1 MMSKKNETITTENRL
16 LAALAHGSILAQGL
30 GLLVGVL
37 IYITQR
43 EKSHYTALQ
52 ALQAAVYQF
61 FSLII
66 IIASWVVWGVFYTIS
81 MIPLIQQMES
91 NPDAAPPPLFWISL
105 GTSLIPLVFMF
116 FIGLYALWG
125 AWKAW
130 QGKDFRYILIGK
142 WLEGSGLWDKDNRKR
157 NALSNQP

>member
-1 MMSKKNETITTENRL
+1 MSKKNETITTENRL

-30 GLLVGVL
+30 GLLAGVL

-43 EKSHYTALQ
+43 EKSRFAALQ

-66 IIASWVVWGVFYTIS
+66 TIALWIIWGVFYTIS
-81 MIPLIQQMES
+81 MIPLIQQMETH
-91 NPDAAPPPLFWISL
+91 PDAAPPPLFWIS
-105 GTSLIPLVFMF
+105 TASSLIPLFLMLI
-116 FIGLYALWG
+116 IGLYALWG
-125 AWKAW
+125 AWNAW

-142 WLEGSGLWDKDNRKR
+142 WLERSGLWKKNETQSPDQ
-157 NALSNQP
+157 STE

>member
-1 MMSKKNETITTENRL
+1 MSKKIETITTENRL

-61 FSLII
+61 ISLII
-66 IIASWVVWGVFYTIS
+66 IIGSWVVWGIFYTIS
-81 MIPLIQQMES
+81 MIPLFQQIES
-91 NPDAAPPPLFWISL
+91 NPDAAPPPIFWIGL
-105 GTSLIPLVFMF
+105 GTSLIPLVIMF

-125 AWKAW
+125 AWKSW
-130 QGKDFRYILIGK
+130 QGKEFRYIMIGK
-142 WLEGSGLWDKDNRKR
+142 WLERSGLWTKEKSTAPD
-157 NALSNQP
+157 PPGE